1 MKGSLVD
8 LIMAY
13 GFACPVI
20 LLIVWRLR
28 RKVATSEAEEAPLP
42 VPQPTPFLD
51 LSEIQNR
58 RLNLLTGPTARWLW
72 ILSGVVGT
80 SMVVLFGNVIGTWW
94 FISVWLAVAAGVFL
108 LVRPA
113 VLEEPLAGRKAE
125 VTLWLLAAVGMF
137 VTLITHRP
145 AFDDV
150 FYVNL
155 AVAAADHP
163 HDPLLIGDTMHGVEG
178 LPLLLPIYRCH
189 SYELMNG
196 AMSYLTRIPA
206 MYCFHWISASV
217 GAILMALAH
226 AKLFRILTPRFWTW
240 SVAGVMVVLLASGE
254 THLSF
259 GNWSFVK
266 LWFGKGVFLYTFLP
280 LIYAYGIRFAICPSL
295 SGWILLMA
303 SQVAAMGCSA
313 TAVWAA
319 PLAATLAV
327 VCALKPST
335 SSLRTLA
342 LGVLSSGY
350 VLAVGLLFK
359 GAMTARIRATLE
371 PKQPDERLLQ
381 AWNIVLG
388 NHRLLLVSLVVV
400 ATAWACCRRGVVQRF
415 ALIVPAVVWLVLLN
429 PYLGEWVSQN
439 LIGTRTYWRVLWAV
453 PLPILTVLVLT
464 MPLQAVTFVPRWAWA
479 CRIGCLLCF
488 VLFVVFVPHYHTLS
502 QQNVGRRGLPLRI
515 GWPGLK
521 VPSPQ
526 YQWARRLTDT
536 LPAGSIVVAPEGISC
551 WLSTFHNA
559 VHPLMVRDF
568 YLQRYRSELGEKGID
583 VRYFMTRCTGG
594 MVEENMESVFES
606 IFRRSVDHFNVRGVC
621 LQSQSAT
628 AGKLRD
634 VLAAMDFHRQE
645 DAEKDHEIWIRDRQA
660 GLNNVR
666 PHYRP

>member
-13 GFACPVI
+13 GFACTAIV
-20 LLIVWRLR
+20 LLAWRQLR
-28 RKVATSEAEEAPLP
+28 HEVVATDGEDAGPL
-42 VPQPTPFLD
+42 VSQPTPGPG
-51 LSEIQNR
+51 LSGVRDQ
-58 RLNLLTGPTARWLW
+58 RLNLLTGPTARWIW
-72 ILSGVVGT
+72 ILTGVAGT
-80 SMVVLFGNVIGTWW
+80 SMMVLFGNVIGTWW
-94 FISVWLAVAAGVFL
+94 FIAVWLSVAAGVFL
-108 LVRPA
+108 FARPP

-125 VTLWLLAAVGMF
+125 VTLWVLAALGMF

-163 HDPLLIGDTMHGVEG
+163 HGPLLTGDTMHGVKG

-189 SYELMNG
+189 GYELMNG
-196 AMSYLTRIPA
+196 AISYLTGIPA

-226 AKLFRILTPRFWTW
+226 AKLFRLLTPRFWTW

-266 LWFGKGVFLYTFLP
+266 LWFGKGIFLYTFLP

-295 SGWILLMA
+295 SGWILLLA

-313 TAVWAA
+313 TAVWVA
-319 PLAATLAV
+319 PLSATLAV

-335 SSLRTLA
+335 SSLRTLV

-359 GAMTARIRATLE
+359 GAMTARIQATLE
-371 PKQPDERLLQ
+371 PKEPEERLLQ

-388 NHRLLLVSLVVV
+388 NHRLLLVSLIVV
-400 ATAWACCRRGVVQRF
+400 AIAWACCRRGVVQRF

-429 PYLGEWVSQN
+429 PYLGEWISQN

-464 MPLQAVTFVPRWAWA
+464 MPLQAVTFVPRRAWS

-488 VLFVVFVPHYHTLS
+488 VLFVVFVPRYHTLS
-502 QQNVGRRGLPLRI
+502 QQNAGRRGLPLRI

-521 VPSPQ
+521 VPSPE
-526 YQWARRLTDT
+526 YQWAKRLTDT
-536 LPAGSIVVAPEGISC
+536 LPAGSIVVAPERISC
-551 WLSTFHNA
+551 WFSTFHHA

-583 VRYFMTRCTGG
+583 LRYFMTLCTGG
-594 MVEENMESVFES
+594 SVAENMES
-606 IFRRSVDHFNVRGVC
+606 IFRRGVNHFHVRGVC

-645 DAEKDHEIWIRDRQA
+645 GAEKDHEIWIRDRQA